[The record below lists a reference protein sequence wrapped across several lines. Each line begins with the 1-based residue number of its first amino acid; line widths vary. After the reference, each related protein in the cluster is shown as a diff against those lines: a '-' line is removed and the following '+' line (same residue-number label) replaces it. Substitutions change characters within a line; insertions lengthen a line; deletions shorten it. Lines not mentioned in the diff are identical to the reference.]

1 MVGIKKR
8 IDFVPTGK
16 KLINGNTLQTNATH
30 FVHTLIKNNIQPGQR
45 IIVEDDQQ
53 EIKQA
58 IRYLFSSHEA
68 LP

>member
-8 IDFVPTGK
+8 VDFVATGK

-30 FVHTLIKNNIQPGQR
+30 FVHTLIKNNIQTGQR

-58 IRYLFSSHEA
+58 IHYLFSSHA

>member
-1 MVGIKKR
+1 ML
-8 IDFVPTGK
+8 PGK
-16 KLINGNTLQTNATH
+16 SLSTEIPFKQMPLIL
-30 FVHTLIKNNIQPGQR
+30 FILLFKNNIQPGQR

-58 IRYLFSSHEA
+58 IRYLFSNHEA